1 MRGRGPRRSFDE
13 LWFHD
18 DVSSSTPLKQTP
30 MCRALEALQ
39 QLRAFTKFNGG
50 TCLTGKYLGRE
61 TRHEFRCAQV
71 KRVSVLSQIR
81 DIV

>member
-1 MRGRGPRRSFDE
+1 
-13 LWFHD
+13 
-18 DVSSSTPLKQTP
+18 

>member
-1 MRGRGPRRSFDE
+1 
-13 LWFHD
+13 
-18 DVSSSTPLKQTP
+18 

-39 QLRAFTKFNGG
+39 QLRALAKLNGD
-50 TCLTGKYLGRE
+50 TCLTGKYPGRE

-71 KRVSVLSQIR
+71 KRVSVLSQIP